1 MYHHY
6 MHASDGS
13 DDDDHEA
20 TPLIKPTSD
29 PDLSKAM
36 TATATTG
43 NRSSMK
49 WLQHKAM
56 NFFKAFCI
64 PGVAVVR

>member
-1 MYHHY
+1 MHCLMCTHSPSGALNVSLLYACL
-6 MHASDGS
+6 HASDGS
-13 DDDDHEA
+13 DDDDHEV

-36 TATATTG
+36 TASATTG

-49 WLQHKAM
+49 WLQ
-56 NFFKAFCI
+56 
-64 PGVAVVR
+64 